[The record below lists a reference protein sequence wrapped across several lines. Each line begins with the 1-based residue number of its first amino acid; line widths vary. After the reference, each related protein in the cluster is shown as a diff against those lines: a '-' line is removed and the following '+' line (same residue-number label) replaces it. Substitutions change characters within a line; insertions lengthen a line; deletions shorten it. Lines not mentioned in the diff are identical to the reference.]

1 MPMEKPEFR
10 WESIRVGQVV
20 GEREV
25 TVTPEM
31 VAAHCEGTGAG
42 RDWYT
47 GDSPFGGPVAPP
59 MIFMND
65 VLQII
70 DENFQ
75 RFGTIHAKSG
85 YRFHR
90 PARVGET
97 VHEKVVFK
105 DLYVKREKGWMVCEM
120 EVRGKEDG
128 DLIATYLHT
137 SVLSLTRKHGETK

>member
-1 MPMEKPEFR
+1 MEKPEFR

-20 GEREV
+20 GERDV
-25 TVTPEM
+25 TVTPGM
-31 VAAHCEGTGAG
+31 VAAHCEGTGAS

-47 GDSPFGGPVAPP
+47 KDSPFGGPVAPP

-85 YRFHR
+85 YKFHR
-90 PARVGET
+90 AVHVGET

-105 DLYVKREKGWMVCEM
+105 DLYVRREKGWMVCEM
-120 EVRGKEDG
+120 TVTGKDDG
-128 DLIATYLHT
+128 DLIAAYLHT
-137 SVLSLTRKHGETK
+137 SVLSLTRRHEEKK